1 MICSASEINE
11 QDRPELRSN
20 NSKIVQG
27 HANKTL
33 RQVDLCSLSFLL
45 FILSL
50 HHFTCCTTPH
60 SQTDTYTSHTNIPIV
75 CSLNISSFMS
85 LHPPFYNWC
94 PGHLVCPSPIWL
106 VGKPL
111 GLASNMVVYHISQS
125 GHDRETKQWL
135 WEGEGNEVHGDGG
148 REIKRKDF

>member
-20 NSKIVQG
+20 NSIIVQG

-50 HHFTCCTTPH
+50 HHFTCRTTPH
-60 SQTDTYTSHTNIPIV
+60 SQTDTYTSHTNIPIL

-135 WEGEGNEVHGDGG
+135 LSEREKVMRSTEMEGE
-148 REIKRKDF
+148 K